1 MCKTCLHI
9 YFIAICPPCAE
20 NDMLLFLINTKY
32 YPKVSYPKVI
42 FRIFVPNYRIMTA
55 YQSPFQFGTLAT
67 EDNFIDRVEDSALL
81 KQLLLSHINVMLI
94 SPRRWGKSSLVKK
107 TMDELTKEDAQVKV
121 CYIDAFCIGSEA
133 EFYRTFA
140 SQVIA
145 CASSK
150 IERWIED
157 AKKFLTGVVPQI
169 VVNDQVTDFVA
180 FDLKFIPQER
190 DKMTI
195 LQLPELLAKEKGFRI
210 IVCIDEFQQLANLPE
225 YKDMEGKMRSVWQQQ
240 QLTSYCLYG
249 SKRNMMLHIFNNS
262 NSPFYRFG
270 QVIFMKKIAKQH
282 WIPFIQSSFEK
293 TGKSISYDFADRIC
307 EVVSCHSWYL
317 QQLCYFIW
325 SFTATE
331 VTEDVFSLGLKQVLN
346 INTPMFQN
354 DTENLSSTQIEM
366 LKAICQGEQHFS
378 SQAVKQL
385 YNLGNPNTIVKN
397 KKTLQN
403 KDMIEKAKD
412 NFVFVDP
419 IYRLWFNEEYC

>member
-1 MCKTCLHI
+1 
-9 YFIAICPPCAE
+9 
-20 NDMLLFLINTKY
+20 
-32 YPKVSYPKVI
+32 
-42 FRIFVPNYRIMTA
+42 MTA

-67 EDNFIDRVEDSALL
+67 EDNFIDRTEDRALL
-81 KQLLLSHINVMLI
+81 KQLLSSHINVMLI

-107 TMDELTKEDAQVKV
+107 AMTELSEEDKNVRV
-121 CYIDAFCIGSEA
+121 CYIDAFSIGSEA
-133 EFYRTFA
+133 EFYRMFA

-150 IERWIED
+150 VERWIED
-157 AKKFLTGVVPQI
+157 AKKFLTGVIPQ
-169 VVNDQVTDFVA
+169 VVINDQITDFMA
-180 FDLKFIPQER
+180 FDLKFVPQER

-195 LQLPELLAKEKGFRI
+195 LQLPEMLAKEKGIKI

-249 SKRNMMLHIFNNS
+249 SKRNMMLNIFNNS

-270 QVIFMKKIAKQH
+270 QVIFMQKIAKEH
-282 WIPFIQSSFEK
+282 WIPFIQQSFEK
-293 TGKSISYDFADRIC
+293 TGKSVSTELAERIC
-307 EVVSCHSWYL
+307 HTVSCHSWYL

-325 SFTATE
+325 SFTASE
-331 VTEDVFSLGLKQVLN
+331 VTEDIFNLGLKQVLN

-366 LKAICQGEQHFS
+366 LKAIVNGEQHFS
-378 SQAVKQL
+378 SQVVKQI

-403 KDMIEKAKD
+403 KDIIEKNKD
-412 NFVFVDP
+412 GFSFVDP
-419 IYRLWFNEEYC
+419 IYRLWFKGEYC

>member
-1 MCKTCLHI
+1 
-9 YFIAICPPCAE
+9 
-20 NDMLLFLINTKY
+20 
-32 YPKVSYPKVI
+32 
-42 FRIFVPNYRIMTA
+42 MTA

-67 EDNFIDRVEDSALL
+67 NENFIDRKEDRALL
-81 KQLLLSHINVMLI
+81 KQLLSSHINVMLI

-107 TMDELTKEDAQVKV
+107 AMSELADEDKSVRV
-121 CYIDAFCIGSEA
+121 CYIDAFSIGSEA

-150 IERWIED
+150 MERWMED
-157 AKKFLTGVVPQI
+157 AKKFVPQ
-169 VVNDQVTDFVA
+169 D
-180 FDLKFIPQER
+180 R

-195 LQLPELLAKEKGFRI
+195 LQLPEMLAKEKGIKI

-249 SKRNMMLHIFNNS
+249 SKRNMMLNIFNNS

-270 QVIFMKKIAKQH
+270 QVIFMQKIAKEH
-282 WIPFIQSSFEK
+282 WIPFILSSFEK
-293 TGKSISYDFADRIC
+293 TGKSISAEMAERIC
-307 EVVSCHSWYL
+307 DAVACHSWYL

-325 SFTATE
+325 SFTVSE
-331 VTEDVFSLGLKQVLN
+331 VTEDIYHLGLKQVLN

-366 LKAICQGEQHFS
+366 LKAIANGEQHFS
-378 SQAVKQL
+378 SQAVKQI

-397 KKTLQN
+397 RKTLQN
-403 KDMIEKAKD
+403 KDIIEKQNDA
-412 NFVFVDP
+412 FGFVDP
-419 IYRLWFNEEYC
+419 IYRLWFKEEYCR

>member
-1 MCKTCLHI
+1 
-9 YFIAICPPCAE
+9 
-20 NDMLLFLINTKY
+20 
-32 YPKVSYPKVI
+32 
-42 FRIFVPNYRIMTA
+42 MTA

-67 EDNFIDRVEDSALL
+67 EENFIDRVEDRAML
-81 KQLLLSHINVMLI
+81 KQMLASHINVMLI

-107 TMDELTKEDAQVKV
+107 AMGELSAEDTNVRI
-121 CYIDAFCIGSEA
+121 CYIDAFSIGSEA

-150 IERWIED
+150 MERWIED

-169 VVNDQVTDFVA
+169 VVNDQITDFVA
-180 FDLKFIPQER
+180 FDMKFVPQER

-195 LQLPELLAKEKGFRI
+195 LQLPEILAREKGVKI

-225 YKDMEGKMRSVWQQQ
+225 YKNMEGMMRSVWQQQ
-240 QLTSYCLYG
+240 QLTTYCLYG
-249 SKRNMMLHIFNNS
+249 SKRNMMLNIFNNS

-270 QVIFMKKIAKQH
+270 QVIFMQKIAKEH

-293 TGKSISYDFADRIC
+293 TGKSISKELADRIC
-307 EVVSCHSWYL
+307 DTVVCHSCYL

-325 SFTATE
+325 SFTASE
-331 VTEDVFSLGLKQVLN
+331 VTEEVLSLGLKQVLN

-354 DTENLSSTQIEM
+354 LKESLSFTQIEM
-366 LKAICQGEQHFS
+366 LKAIAHGEQHFS
-378 SQAVKQL
+378 SQAVKQI

-403 KDMIEKAKD
+403 KDIIEKEKE
-412 NFVFVDP
+412 NFAFVDP
-419 IYRLWFNEEYC
+419 IYRLWFKQEYC

>member
-1 MCKTCLHI
+1 MI
-9 YFIAICPPCAE
+9 
-20 NDMLLFLINTKY
+20 
-32 YPKVSYPKVI
+32 
-42 FRIFVPNYRIMTA
+42 A

-67 EDNFIDRVEDSALL
+67 NDNFIDREEDRALL
-81 KQLLLSHINVMLI
+81 KQLLSSHINVMLI

-107 TMDELTKEDAQVKV
+107 AMSELAEEDKNVRI
-121 CYIDAFCIGSEA
+121 CYIDAFSIGSEA

-145 CASSK
+145 CVSSK
-150 IERWIED
+150 IERWMED
-157 AKKFLTGVVPQI
+157 AKKFLTGVIPQ
-169 VVNDQVTDFVA
+169 VVINDQITDFMA
-180 FDLKFIPQER
+180 FDLKFVPQER

-195 LQLPELLAKEKGFRI
+195 LQLPEMLAKEKGIKI

-249 SKRNMMLHIFNNS
+249 SKRNMMLNIFNNA

-270 QVIFMKKIAKQH
+270 QVIFMQKIAKKH
-282 WIPFIQSSFEK
+282 WIPFIQQSFEK
-293 TGKSISYDFADRIC
+293 TGKSISSELAERIC
-307 EVVSCHSWYL
+307 DTVSCHSWYL

-325 SFTATE
+325 SFTASE
-331 VTEDVFSLGLKQVLN
+331 VTEEVFALGLKQVLN

-366 LKAICQGEQHFS
+366 LKAIADGEQHFS
-378 SQAVKQL
+378 SQAVKQI

-403 KDMIEKAKD
+403 KDIIEKQKD
-412 NFVFVDP
+412 DFVFVDP
-419 IYRLWFNEEYC
+419 IYRIWFKEEYC

>member
-1 MCKTCLHI
+1 
-9 YFIAICPPCAE
+9 
-20 NDMLLFLINTKY
+20 
-32 YPKVSYPKVI
+32 
-42 FRIFVPNYRIMTA
+42 MTA

-67 EDNFIDRVEDSALL
+67 NDNFIDREEDRALL
-81 KQLLLSHINVMLI
+81 KQLLSSHINVMLI

-107 TMDELTKEDAQVKV
+107 AMDELANEDKNTKV
-121 CYIDAFCIGSEA
+121 CYIDAFSIGSEA

-150 IERWIED
+150 MERWIED
-157 AKKFLTGVVPQI
+157 AKKFLTGVIPQ
-169 VVNDQVTDFVA
+169 VVINDQITDFMA
-180 FDLKFIPQER
+180 FDLKFVPQER

-195 LQLPELLAKEKGFRI
+195 LQLPEMLAKEKGIKI

-249 SKRNMMLHIFNNS
+249 SKRNMMLNIFNNA

-270 QVIFMKKIAKQH
+270 QVIFMQKIAKKH
-282 WIPFIQSSFEK
+282 WIPFIQQSFEK
-293 TGKSISYDFADRIC
+293 TGKSISSEMADRIC
-307 EVVSCHSWYL
+307 DTVSCHSWYL

-325 SFTATE
+325 SFTASE
-331 VTEDVFSLGLKQVLN
+331 VTEEVFALGLKQVLN

-366 LKAICQGEQHFS
+366 LKAIADGEQHFS
-378 SQAVKQL
+378 SQAVKQI

-403 KDMIEKAKD
+403 KDIIEKQGD
-412 NFVFVDP
+412 DFVFVDP
-419 IYRLWFNEEYC
+419 IYRLWFKGEYC